1 MIAPRQGLFASLLII
16 SFALHTFLLVI
27 ATTHQLNENRA
38 SQGQLMTSQLVADS
52 LSELEP
58 ANTVSLAL
66 IANRYATNPSVASI
80 RILDANKQ
88 VLATSGMSKLA
99 KAKFLFVMLFKTRR
113 KSVLLKLRLFNQ
125 VLGKFFVPNG
135 LRF

>member
-1 MIAPRQGLFASLLII
+1 MK
-16 SFALHTFLLVI
+16 
-27 ATTHQLNENRA
+27 NRT

-66 IANRYATNPSVASI
+66 VANRYATNPSVASI

-88 VLATSGMSKLA
+88 VLATSGMA
-99 KAKFLFVMLFKTRR
+99 KTRQGE
-113 KSVLLKLRLFNQ
+113 VLSEMQPTK
-125 VLGKFFVPNG
+125 
-135 LRF
+135 